1 MVDASNI
8 AQLMH
13 ETVPRIIEKF
23 GGFNEQIGDAV
34 RLLDTVGGA
43 MWRHPSAMFI
53 GKIELANGQPAP
65 PHVAILCQAGADAAA
80 LQAALQQQLQ
90 KTPSPLPAE
99 VSRIDDLVVLAID
112 YGQGELALP
121 GGHDGKSLAETA
133 AFKQTLAQVGSDPTF
148 AAYLDGE
155 ALVKFGDDF
164 AVASTD
170 PQAKENWPK
179 VRDQLGL
186 AGLKQI
192 ALTSGFDGKGWGTR
206 IFVGAPEPRSGM
218 LAAMDAKPLP
228 DALLAIIP
236 QSATLAGAGRLDL
249 ARIVEAMRS
258 AATAIDPNVGQQLDG
273 ALQMISQTVGVDV
286 QKELLPT
293 FGGEWVYYVDP
304 LTAGKSTSGIAIIN
318 HLQDPDHAQATLE
331 KLQDGL
337 QQIAVQQLQGKPIS
351 IAFRKTK
358 IGNTEVNYLAVPLIT
373 PSWAIQDGYLCIGLY
388 PQIVAAAAEQIA
400 GKGKS
405 ILDNQ
410 DFAALRQQLDG
421 GKAASIQYMDLRATA
436 PDAYPS
442 WRVLASLDQFAD
454 VVGVTSP
461 PTLMPPL
468 KQLME
473 HLSPAGQASWADAAG
488 WHMRSLSPFPGAELL
503 ATDPSSVGAAQA
515 PVMVSILLPAL
526 NRAREQANRVKSA
539 NNLKQMG
546 LAALMYSNEQKDGSL
561 PPSLGV
567 MITKEDLGPDVFVN
581 PRRNSPAPPPGLA
594 GDERAKWVDEHS
606 DYVWLGKGKK
616 NSAAADDILAYEK
629 FEGLS
634 EGINILYG
642 DGHVEFQ
649 LMDAARDQ
657 INKATQSNPDLPKNG
672 GL

>member
-1 MVDASNI
+1 
-8 AQLMH
+8 
-13 ETVPRIIEKF
+13 
-23 GGFNEQIGDAV
+23 
-34 RLLDTVGGA
+34 
-43 MWRHPSAMFI
+43 
-53 GKIELANGQPAP
+53 
-65 PHVAILCQAGADAAA
+65 
-80 LQAALQQQLQ
+80 
-90 KTPSPLPAE
+90 
-99 VSRIDDLVVLAID
+99 
-112 YGQGELALP
+112 
-121 GGHDGKSLAETA
+121 
-133 AFKQTLAQVGSDPTF
+133 
-148 AAYLDGE
+148 
-155 ALVKFGDDF
+155 
-164 AVASTD
+164 
-170 PQAKENWPK
+170 
-179 VRDQLGL
+179 
-186 AGLKQI
+186 
-192 ALTSGFDGKGWGTR
+192 
-206 IFVGAPEPRSGM
+206 
-218 LAAMDAKPLP
+218 
-228 DALLAIIP
+228 
-236 QSATLAGAGRLDL
+236 
-249 ARIVEAMRS
+249 
-258 AATAIDPNVGQQLDG
+258 
-273 ALQMISQTVGVDV
+273 
-286 QKELLPT
+286 
-293 FGGEWVYYVDP
+293 
-304 LTAGKSTSGIAIIN
+304 
-318 HLQDPDHAQATLE
+318 
-331 KLQDGL
+331 
-337 QQIAVQQLQGKPIS
+337 
-351 IAFRKTK
+351 
-358 IGNTEVNYLAVPLIT
+358 
-373 PSWAIQDGYLCIGLY
+373 
-388 PQIVAAAAEQIA
+388 
-400 GKGKS
+400 
-405 ILDNQ
+405 
-410 DFAALRQQLDG
+410 
-421 GKAASIQYMDLRATA
+421 
-436 PDAYPS
+436 
-442 WRVLASLDQFAD
+442 
-454 VVGVTSP
+454 
-461 PTLMPPL
+461 MPPL